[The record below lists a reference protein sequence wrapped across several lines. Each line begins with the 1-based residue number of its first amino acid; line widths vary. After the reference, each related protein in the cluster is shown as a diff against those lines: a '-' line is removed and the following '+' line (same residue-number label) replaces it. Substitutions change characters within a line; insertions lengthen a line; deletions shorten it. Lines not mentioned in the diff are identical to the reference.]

1 MAGIITAIFPAL
13 HLKKGVPT
21 MALKHSGK
29 SARVTAKSFADKI
42 GVDVSMVRNFQKM
55 SKSYNDAARKW
66 AARYGYEGQQWRPWS
81 ITAMSAAH
89 GNRTPGEAFL
99 YAYEE
104 LTQRLLEGVSKTLSS
119 GISRYT
125 SNAMRAMMES
135 DEFLLN
141 PDMQKIYDRWQAGK
155 ITDVQIFRALHGRP
169 LRAFYTSKDGISG
182 TVEIDFESMIDAFGA
197 AGLI

>member
-1 MAGIITAIFPAL
+1 
-13 HLKKGVPT
+13 
-21 MALKHSGK
+21 MALRHRGK
-29 SARVTAKSFADKI
+29 SQRVTAQSFAAKI
-42 GVDVSMVRNFQKM
+42 GVDISMVKNFQRM
-55 SKSYNDAARKW
+55 SKAYNDAARKW

-81 ITAMSAAH
+81 ITAINAAH

-125 SNAMRAMMES
+125 SNAMKAMLES

-141 PDMQKIYDRWQAGK
+141 PEMQTIYDRWKAGK
-155 ITDVQIFRALHGRP
+155 ISDAQIFRALHGRP
-169 LRAFYTSKDGISG
+169 LRAFYTSKDGVSG
-182 TVEIDFESMIDAFGA
+182 TVEIDFNPMIDAFEA
-197 AGLI
+197 AGLL

>member
-1 MAGIITAIFPAL
+1 MAGIIKAIFPAL
-13 HLKKGVPT
+13 LFRRESAT

-29 SARVTAKSFADKI
+29 SARVTAQSFAEKI
-42 GVDVSMVRNFQKM
+42 GVDVSMVKNFQRM

-89 GNRTPGEAFL
+89 GNRTPGEAFM

-104 LTQRLLEGVSKTLSS
+104 LTQRLLEGVSKTLTS

-125 SNAMRAMMES
+125 ANAMQAMLES

-141 PDMQKIYDRWQAGK
+141 PQMRTFYDRWLDGE
-155 ITDVQIFRALHGRP
+155 ITDAQIFRALHGRP
-169 LRAFYTSKDGISG
+169 LRAFYTSKDGVSG
-182 TVEIDFESMIDAFGA
+182 TVEIDFNPMIDAFGA

>member
-1 MAGIITAIFPAL
+1 
-13 HLKKGVPT
+13 

-29 SARVTAKSFADKI
+29 TPRVTAKSFAEKI

-66 AARYGYEGQQWRPWS
+66 AARYGYEGQMWRPWS

-89 GNRTPGEAFL
+89 GSRSPGEAFL

-104 LTQRLLEGVSKTLSS
+104 LTQRLLEGVSKTLSA

-125 SNAMRAMMES
+125 ANAMQAMVES

-141 PDMQKIYDRWQAGK
+141 PKMQSIYDRWKAGK
-155 ITDVQIFRALHGRP
+155 LTDAQIFRALHGRP
-169 LRAFYTSKDGISG
+169 LRAFYASKDGVSG
-182 TVEIDFESMIDAFGA
+182 AVEIDFNPMIDAFEA

>member
-1 MAGIITAIFPAL
+1 
-13 HLKKGVPT
+13 
-21 MALKHSGK
+21 MALRHSGK
-29 SARVTAKSFADKI
+29 SARITAQSFADKI
-42 GVDVSMVRNFQKM
+42 GVDVSMVKNFQRM

-66 AARYGYEGQQWRPWS
+66 AKRYGYEGQQWRPWS
-81 ITAMSAAH
+81 ITAMSATR
-89 GNRTPGEAFL
+89 GGSRTLSEAFM

-141 PDMQKIYDRWQAGK
+141 PIMQKIYDLWQAGE
-155 ITDVQIFRALHGRP
+155 ITDVQIFKALHGRP
-169 LRAFYTSKDGISG
+169 LRAFYTSKDGVSG
-182 TVEIDFESMIDAFGA
+182 TVEIDFNPMIDAFEA
-197 AGLI
+197 DGLI